1 MHITVIARK
10 KQWGFSL
17 IELMVTVAII
27 AILASVAYPSY
38 QQYVIRS
45 NRSEMQQFLL
55 DIANREEEYL
65 LNNRLYTSTL
75 SDLGLSLTGR
85 LQGLYSTP
93 TITKTD
99 SPPSYTISAEPK
111 SGSVQASDPTLGLT
125 SQGVKTPADKW

>member
-1 MHITVIARK
+1 MHMTMITRK

-65 LNNRLYTSTL
+65 LNNRLYASTL

-85 LQGLYSTP
+85 LQGMYSTP

-99 SPPSYTISAEPK
+99 SPPSYTISAAPN
-111 SGSVQASDPTLGLT
+111 SGSLQASDPTLGLT
-125 SQGVKTPADKW
+125 SQGAKTPADKW